1 MTSME
6 LPGNFYRTRPV
17 VAKDKGIPV
26 YFRAAILKESAKA
39 VYLYGY
45 GEIDPEIRCS
55 RCGRV
60 LTHPGSKLIGIGPEC
75 LGNWG
80 LRDLV
85 LDDLSPEQIEALK
98 GITRN
103 KVIDSWFPKSVLD
116 VCEGETT
123 IQVPSNHKCLSGGTR
138 EAQKSVAT
146 AIPGNRMKLQFEPN
160 QDLLGKVK
168 SLPNRTFVA
177 DKDGSKYWVAVAS
190 PASIQSLVG
199 WGFQIDDTLHGIME
213 SISKSVHDM
222 KVIEIEGLGGTL
234 RPFQMQGVAFLEH
247 RNGKAIIGDDM
258 GLGKTVQALA
268 YIHQHPEKVPVVV
281 IAPSAVKYNWQNEA
295 KKWLGK
301 NRRTEVLEGKKP
313 YQLDDPDI
321 IILNYD
327 IAGGW
332 VEYLASLNPK
342 ILVLDECHAIMNNTA
357 LRTKA
362 VKLLAKRIPHVI
374 PLSGTPIINRPK
386 EIYNAIKLVE
396 PHLFPSFMAFANRY
410 CAAHHNG
417 WGWNYDG
424 ASNIEELYEK
434 LQGVM
439 IRRKKTDVLT
449 ELPDKQRTFLPLSI
463 SNEKEYRKAE
473 NNFIGWVTE
482 RKGKAAA
489 EKASNAEALTQIAA
503 LRFLAAKGAVSG
515 AIAWIKDFFD
525 TTPHKLVVFAVH
537 KEIIETLMQE
547 FGAMAVKIDGS
558 VAAKSRTEIVQEFQD
573 NPSIRLFVGNIKAAG
588 VGITLTAAHNVAF
601 LELPWTPGE
610 LDQAEDRCH
619 RIGQKNAVNVWYLLP
634 KNTIEEKMAELIDE
648 KRKVITAVLDGVQL
662 DETSMLSA
670 LISTYAE

>member
-1 MTSME
+1 
-6 LPGNFYRTRPV
+6 
-17 VAKDKGIPV
+17 
-26 YFRAAILKESAKA
+26 
-39 VYLYGY
+39 
-45 GEIDPEIRCS
+45 
-55 RCGRV
+55 
-60 LTHPGSKLIGIGPEC
+60 
-75 LGNWG
+75 
-80 LRDLV
+80 
-85 LDDLSPEQIEALK
+85 
-98 GITRN
+98 
-103 KVIDSWFPKSVLD
+103 
-116 VCEGETT
+116 
-123 IQVPSNHKCLSGGTR
+123 
-138 EAQKSVAT
+138 
-146 AIPGNRMKLQFEPN
+146 
-160 QDLLGKVK
+160 
-168 SLPNRTFVA
+168 
-177 DKDGSKYWVAVAS
+177 
-190 PASIQSLVG
+190 
-199 WGFQIDDTLHGIME
+199 
-213 SISKSVHDM
+213 
-222 KVIEIEGLGGTL
+222 
-234 RPFQMQGVAFLEH
+234 
-247 RNGKAIIGDDM
+247 
-258 GLGKTVQALA
+258 
-268 YIHQHPEKVPVVV
+268 
-281 IAPSAVKYNWQNEA
+281 
-295 KKWLGK
+295 
-301 NRRTEVLEGKKP
+301 
-313 YQLDDPDI
+313 
-321 IILNYD
+321 
-327 IAGGW
+327 
-332 VEYLASLNPK
+332 
-342 ILVLDECHAIMNNTA
+342 
-357 LRTKA
+357 
-362 VKLLAKRIPHVI
+362 
-374 PLSGTPIINRPK
+374 IINRPK

-489 EKASNAEALTQIAA
+489 EKASNAEALSQIAA